1 MTQPLF
7 DFDLKCVSL
16 EHYINGKA
24 GISFLQSES
33 TTCVGGAPFSYFDRK
48 SGVVKVSL
56 VGMHHPDTTRPFCD
70 EGVIDVDNQLAKLAY
85 L

>member
-7 DFDLKCVSL
+7 DFDLKRVTF

-33 TTCVGGAPFSYFDRK
+33 TACGGGAPFSYFDRK
-48 SGVVKVSL
+48 LGVVRCL
-56 VGMHHPDTTRPFCD
+56 
-70 EGVIDVDNQLAKLAY
+70 L
-85 L
+85 

>member
-1 MTQPLF
+1 MGKLVLVF
-7 DFDLKCVSL
+7 CNLKAQLV
-16 EHYINGKA
+16 G
-24 GISFLQSES
+24 
-33 TTCVGGAPFSYFDRK
+33 GGAPFSYFDRK